1 MKKLLLACAAGLA
14 VVATVAP
21 MPTEAKVAT
30 PYPIEYWAAPDFM
43 RNVEVSPDG
52 KYVAFVKAESQ
63 KGDNIIE
70 IYETADMKKK
80 PVRVGAKSMDLQGFS
95 WIGDSEMVVAFDK
108 QVSKRIKGFNRGARK
123 GKLALYSMDTKKF
136 KELTGDEFGVSLA
149 NILPNEPDHVLA
161 RFTTFEKNRASTSDF
176 YRYNLRTG
184 QKSLVLKGSR
194 GRGEERFDEDGNPR
208 FAAEFNP
215 GSGEYIWFYRPVG
228 GSGWT
233 EYHRMSEDSFEE
245 FRFAGRVEGDDSRI
259 YVIAHNGQDKTALWK
274 FNLETKSFEDK
285 VFSHPEVDVVT
296 TVSHSNSWT
305 KPGVVTGA
313 VYGTDKYH
321 IEFMDRE
328 EEAIIRQF
336 QKSVP
341 NAHRLTVTSRSRDGN
356 VLVLRNSGPKDPGT
370 FYLYNNGKFSQLGSV
385 NGLLKGDKLADVE
398 YIKYTARD
406 GRTIPAYVT
415 VPNGPGPHP
424 LVVLPHGGPF
434 LTEVVE
440 YDPWGQMLANNGYMV
455 IQPQYRGSTNYGL
468 EHYKAAFINGGEG
481 GKKMQDDKDDGA
493 LHLIKQGKVDPNRVA
508 MFGWSYGGYSA
519 LIAGQ
524 REDNIYNCVIAG
536 AAVADMTQQVNY
548 YKNRLRGSQ
557 KVAQLAYRQDS
568 VNPIDTVDKVNVP
581 MLVVHGSIDQRV
593 PLKHA
598 DRYMS
603 AVKKAGKDV
612 KYLELKDADHF
623 LNTLDYDHKM
633 DFYPA
638 IISFLQNEC
647 KMPT

>member
-1 MKKLLLACAAGLA
+1 
-14 VVATVAP
+14 

-149 NILPNEPDHVLA
+149 SILPNEPDHVLA

-194 GRGEERFDEDGNPR
+194 SRGEERFDEDGNPR

-313 VYGTDKYH
+313 VYGTDKYR
-321 IEFMDRE
+321 INFMDRE

-336 QKSVP
+336 EKSVP

-493 LHLIKQGKVDPNRVA
+493 LHLIKQGKVDPDRVA

>member
-1 MKKLLLACAAGLA
+1 
-14 VVATVAP
+14 

-43 RNVEVSPDG
+43 RNVSVSPDG

-136 KELTGDEFGVSLA
+136 KELTGDEFGISLA
-149 NILPNEPDHVLA
+149 SILPNEPDHVLA

-215 GSGEYIWFYRPVG
+215 GSGEYIWLYRPVG

-296 TVSHSNSWT
+296 TVSHSNSWA

-313 VYGTDKYH
+313 VYGTDKYR
-321 IEFMDRE
+321 INFMDRE

-370 FYLYNNGKFSQLGSV
+370 FYLFNNGKFSQLGSV

-493 LHLIKQGKVDPNRVA
+493 LHLIKQGKVDPDRVA